1 MTKTY
6 RRTIRPW
13 LLVPATCALAG
24 CISAPNVVLMDQ
36 KTALEQQAA
45 GEFRALENDLQQA
58 GISPKGEDIT
68 RSQLEGKDADPGRSS
83 MGEIAQLYSEVQSD
97 AGLVDRLLA
106 AHCIGEAL
114 DGLLRQ
120 TPERCTEEVDTAE
133 INRVVQRT
141 NLHRRQIWKIV
152 QKQKPDAS
160 EDEIRDAWR
169 ARHLKRVVCGGLIQV
184 NAQTWE
190 GKKC

>member
-1 MTKTY
+1 MTKTN
-6 RRTIRPW
+6 RRAIRHW

-24 CISAPNVVLMDQ
+24 CISVPNVVLMDQ

-45 GEFRALENDLQQA
+45 GEFKALENDLQQA
-58 GISPKGEDIT
+58 GISVKGEDIT
-68 RSQLEGKDADPGRSS
+68 QSQIEGKDADPGRSS
-83 MGEIAQLYSEVQSD
+83 MGEIAQLYSQAQSD

-120 TPERCTEEVDTAE
+120 TPEQCGEDVDTAE
-133 INRVVQRT
+133 INRVVQRA

-152 QKQKPDAS
+152 HKKKPDAS
-160 EDEIRDAWR
+160 EDEVRDAWR
-169 ARHLKRVVCGGLIQV
+169 ERHLKRVVCGGLIQV
-184 NAQTWE
+184 DEQTWE